1 MPVPSTAR
9 PNECLTQDFE
19 FLIRM
24 SDSQKLPED
33 INLVAGE
40 HCVLMLHGLC
50 SSPLELSRL
59 AKDLHSQGFSVVV
72 PNIPNYSF
80 GTECGQWQGWI
91 DHVQKLLW
99 ALRKKY
105 KTVSV
110 VGLSMGATLAMVLA
124 QREPV
129 SGLVLLSTALAY
141 DGWAIPWY
149 SFLLNFSKWVP
160 YASRYRYAEAEPFG
174 VKNPEMRAMIKRAL
188 AKDHISEMGADALSF
203 GYVAQGK
210 LLIKEAKAN
219 VSAIDCPTLFIHAAD
234 DETVHMR
241 NAEWIYKHMK
251 SEDKEFIYLG
261 DSYHMITV
269 DNERE
274 TVNQESIR
282 FLKKTVNQALDQ
294 PFFDVATIQS
304 AELRRALRQR

>member
-1 MPVPSTAR
+1 
-9 PNECLTQDFE
+9 
-19 FLIRM
+19 
-24 SDSQKLPED
+24 
-33 INLVAGE
+33 
-40 HCVLMLHGLC
+40 
-50 SSPLELSRL
+50 
-59 AKDLHSQGFSVVV
+59 
-72 PNIPNYSF
+72 
-80 GTECGQWQGWI
+80 
-91 DHVQKLLW
+91 VQKRLW
-99 ALRKKY
+99 ALRKEH

-110 VGLSMGATLAMVLA
+110 VDLPA
-124 QREPV
+124 
-129 SGLVLLSTALAY
+129 ALAY

-219 VSAIDCPTLFIHAAD
+219 VIAIDCPTLFIHAAD

-241 NAEWIYKHMK
+241 NAEWIYQHIK

-282 FLKKTVNQALDQ
+282 FLKKFVNQSLNEPA
-294 PFFDVATIQS
+294 FDVATIQS
-304 AELRRALRQR
+304 TELRRALRQR

>member
-1 MPVPSTAR
+1 
-9 PNECLTQDFE
+9 
-19 FLIRM
+19 M

-40 HCVLMLHGLC
+40 HCVLMLHGLR

-59 AKDLHSQGFSVVV
+59 AKDLYGEGFSVCA
-72 PNIPNYSF
+72 PNIPKYCF
-80 GTECGQWQGWI
+80 GTACGIWPEWV
-91 DHVQKLLW
+91 DHVQKVLW
-99 ALRKKY
+99 ELRQKY

-110 VGLSMGATLAMVLA
+110 LGLSMGATLAMVLA
-124 QREPV
+124 QREQV

-141 DGWAIPWY
+141 DGWVMPWY
-149 SFLLNFSKWVP
+149 NFLLNFSKVIP
-160 YASRYRYAEAEPFG
+160 FASRFRYAEAEPFG

-188 AKDHISEMGADALSF
+188 AKDRISEMGADVLSF
-203 GYVAQGK
+203 DYVAQGN
-210 LLIKEAKAN
+210 LLIKEARAN
-219 VSAIDCPTLFIHAAD
+219 VSFIDCPTLFIHAAD

-241 NAEWIYKHMK
+241 NPEWIYERIASK
-251 SEDKEFIYLG
+251 DKEFIYLG

-282 FLKKTVNQALDQ
+282 FLKKTVNQAVDH
-294 PFFDVATIQS
+294 PVFDVATIQS